1 MTTFGLS
8 MGISPREPTRR
19 VVDLASRAEGAGID
33 ALWMIDSQLVMRDA
47 YMCLATAASSTSSLK
62 LGTGV
67 TNPFTRHAT
76 VTANAIST
84 LDELSAGRAM
94 LGVGAGDSALF
105 PIGMKPASIKEMR
118 TWLTQVGGL
127 LAGEQVTFAESHVAL
142 TTARRVPIFLSAS
155 QPRMIRLAGQYADG
169 VILMGIASPDLIE
182 MQLSQLREG
191 LREAGRQ
198 DSDIVVD
205 YWATI
210 SIRDDL
216 DEATREVKSW
226 ASAQARWLSRWKEV
240 PPSLEKFRAEA
251 QQAAAT
257 YDFGQ
262 HLSVKAGHA
271 DVVSDE
277 FVRLAAI
284 AGDREHCLTRL
295 RDIADLGVDRITL
308 TLLSGGREERL
319 ERFHDLIAEFR
330 SRSADSPVAKDVS
343 GV

>member
-8 MGISPREPTRR
+8 MGISPQEPTSR
-19 VVDLASRAEGAGID
+19 VTDLASQAEGVGID
-33 ALWMIDSQLVMRDA
+33 ALWLIDSQLVMRDA
-47 YMCLATAASSTSSLK
+47 YLCLATAASSTGSLK

-67 TNPFTRHAT
+67 TNPYTRHAT

-105 PIGMKPASIKEMR
+105 PIGMKPATIAEMR
-118 TWLTQVGGL
+118 MWLTRVGGL
-127 LAGEQVTFAESHVAL
+127 LAGERVAFGENEVAL

-155 QPRMIRLAGQYADG
+155 QPRMIRLAGQHADG

-182 MQLSQLREG
+182 MQLSKLRAG
-191 LREAGRQ
+191 LRDAGR
-198 DSDIVVD
+198 DDGDIVVD

-210 SIRDDL
+210 SVRDDVE
-216 DEATREVKSW
+216 EATKEVKSW
-226 ASAQARWLSRWKEV
+226 ASAQARWLSRWKEI
-240 PPSLEKFRAEA
+240 PPSLERYRAEA
-251 QQAAAT
+251 ERAAST
-257 YDFGQ
+257 YDFGE

-271 DVVSDE
+271 DVVSDD

-284 AGDREHCLTRL
+284 AGDQRECMRRL
-295 RDIADLGVDRITL
+295 REIAGLGVDRITM

-319 ERFHDLIAEFR
+319 ERFQDLIGEFR
-330 SRSADSPVAKDVS
+330 AKDVS

>member
-19 VVDLASRAEGAGID
+19 VGDLASRAEGMGID

-47 YMCLATAASSTSSLK
+47 YLCLATAAASTSSLK

-67 TNPFTRHAT
+67 TNPYTRHAT
-76 VTANAIST
+76 VTANSIST

-105 PIGMKPASIKEMR
+105 PIGMKPASVKEMGA
-118 TWLTQVGGL
+118 WLTQMSDL
-127 LAGEQVTFAESHVAL
+127 LAGEQVTFADNQVTL

-182 MQLSQLREG
+182 LQLSQLRQA
-191 LREAGRQ
+191 LRDAGRRE
-198 DSDIVVD
+198 SDIVVD
-205 YWATI
+205 YWATV
-210 SIRDDL
+210 SIRDDAE
-216 DEATREVKSW
+216 EATREVKSW
-226 ASAQARWLSRWKEV
+226 ASAQARWLSRWKEI
-240 PPSLEKFRAEA
+240 PPSLEKYRAEA
-251 QQAAAT
+251 ERAAHT

-277 FVRLAAI
+277 FVRLAAV
-284 AGDREHCLTRL
+284 AGDHEHCLARL
-295 RDIADLGVDRITL
+295 GDIAALGVDRVTL

-319 ERFHDLIAEFR
+319 ERIRDLITAFQ
-330 SRSADSPVAKDVS
+330 AKDVS
-343 GV
+343 CV